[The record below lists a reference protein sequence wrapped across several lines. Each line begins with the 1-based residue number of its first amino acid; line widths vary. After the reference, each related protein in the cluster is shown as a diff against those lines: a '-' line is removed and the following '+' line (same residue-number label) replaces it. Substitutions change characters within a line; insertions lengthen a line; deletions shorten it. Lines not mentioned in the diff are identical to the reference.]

1 MTQIVQYFLDKFDA
15 KIDAEYGKRQMEIDL
30 RRLEVMNMY
39 CSKDENVRECNKAAE
54 LTHIKYNGKDDR
66 AYRGDE
72 IVWADLGKAMAA
84 ENGACEYGEYNFLIK
99 NEVSKGCRVYQYS
112 STKGVEAEVQLN
124 DENEESPD
132 DDDNDDN

>member
-1 MTQIVQYFLDKFDA
+1 
-15 KIDAEYGKRQMEIDL
+15 
-30 RRLEVMNMY
+30 MNMY

-99 NEVSKGCRVYQYS
+99 NEVSM
-112 STKGVEAEVQLN
+112 
-124 DENEESPD
+124 
-132 DDDNDDN
+132 